1 MLRRG
6 FGVSVYCPVVKVF
19 EQKVDRQ
26 RVRCFLDSSQLKI
39 DVSGTYVQ
47 YLLWWEVIVRDQS
60 IDKYNTFRSCG

>member
-26 RVRCFLDSSQLKI
+26 RVRCSLDSSQLKI
-39 DVSGTYVQ
+39 DVSGFIRTISVM
-47 YLLWWEVIVRDQS
+47 VGGH
-60 IDKYNTFRSCG
+60 RS